1 MHKGKRKLS
10 KQKVLMTALKFSPV
24 IGAIAGL
31 LLAAL
36 FLMLWKINPGEFFL
50 QLIKGA
56 IGTKNAIGL
65 TLNRATPY
73 MIIGAAT
80 AVAYKAGAQNMGQE
94 GQVFIGGL
102 GAGMVAVLL
111 PNLPSPVALPTA
123 LLAAMLFG
131 GLFAAVAVFF
141 RMAKGVNEVL
151 STLILNYIAALIVSA
166 AVIGPLKSSGNSSY
180 PHTNDFGAQYILA
193 QWKNI
198 GYLHSGIFI
207 AIVTVVFLSYYL
219 WFHPS
224 GLKIRMTGLSPLAC
238 RTAGGN
244 PTKIFALTMI
254 MCGALSGLAGGVEV
268 FGKYTNLRSGYATG
282 IGWDALIVA
291 LLAGLNPVGVIP
303 ASLFFGALYTGIN
316 TMQRTLG
323 VPSALLDLIKGC
335 IMIFIVFGTALQHRV
350 KLKPKLVSSVSEDK
364 EIKREEVEA

>member
-1 MHKGKRKLS
+1 MHKKKRVS
-10 KQKVLMTALKFSPV
+10 KQAVIMMMLKFSPI

-31 LLAAL
+31 LIAAI
-36 FLMLWKINPGEFFL
+36 FLMLWNINPGEFFV

-56 IGTKNAIGL
+56 IGSKNAIGS

-73 MIIGAAT
+73 MIVGAAT
-80 AVAYKAGAQNMGQE
+80 AIAYKAGAQNMGQE

-102 GAGMVAVLL
+102 GAAIIAILFPKL
-111 PNLPSPVALPTA
+111 PAPFALPIA

-131 GLFAAVAVFF
+131 GLFAAIAVLF
-141 RMAKGVNEVL
+141 RMIKGVNEVL
-151 STLILNYIAALIVSA
+151 STLILNYIGTLIVSA
-166 AVIGPLKSSGNSSY
+166 AVIGPLKSSGSASY
-180 PHTNDFGAQYILA
+180 PHTDDFSPQYLLF

-207 AIVTVVFLSYYL
+207 AVILVIFLCYYL
-219 WFHPS
+219 WVHPS
-224 GLKIRMTGLSPLAC
+224 GLKIRMTGSSPLAC

-244 PTKIFALTMI
+244 PIKIFAGSMI
-254 MCGALSGLAGGVEV
+254 MCGALSGLAGGIEI

-291 LLAGLNPVGVIP
+291 LLAGLNPTGVIP
-303 ASLFFGALYTGIN
+303 ASIFFGALYTGIN

-335 IMIFIVFGTALQHRV
+335 IMLFIVFGAAMQHRIKV
-350 KLKPKLVSSVSEDK
+350 KPQITTIRPAQNNTQEQ
-364 EIKREEVEA
+364 EVQV